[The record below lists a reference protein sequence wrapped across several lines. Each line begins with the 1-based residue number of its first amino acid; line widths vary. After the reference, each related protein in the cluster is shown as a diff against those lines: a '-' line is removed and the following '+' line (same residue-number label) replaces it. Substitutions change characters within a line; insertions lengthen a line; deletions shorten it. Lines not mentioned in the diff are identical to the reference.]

1 MLKGNSFSRDT
12 EGERTERLIA
22 FSGNIGDVAVELG
35 LPADKLA
42 ASEGALDV
50 WEDVLSASTREAG
63 EAQEA
68 TEELNKVIKAAYDY
82 YVGAKAHLMAVINEI
97 EYPDKIII
105 AYGFD
110 DDAPTDCKGLRNALK
125 VWIDE
130 HAVLAGEGDPRIVND
145 TIIAKLTEHYDKL
158 EAFFRLRLKEKDEAI
173 RATETK
179 RAVYTQHSKLLS
191 FVHSLACLTW
201 GDDDSRLRLIGMV
214 PSSEVHTP
222 GGGASPGIG
231 VPENLTA
238 VFGEEDV
245 RITWDAVEGADGYYL
260 SHTQFPPLFLRLY
273 EGEATEFLHEMP
285 DNGTHYYRV
294 RAKVGDESGEYCD
307 AVSVDVVVEAPPAPT
322 KLKISLGGDNR
333 TKVTWD
339 SPSGVVYNG
348 CSLYSV
354 DVPTGSPVPARP
366 SDPIWDELIVYSIT
380 MGELAPGMTRYVW
393 VTGTLRGAESEATG
407 PESVSL

>member
-1 MLKGNSFSRDT
+1 MIKNNNVSHDT
-12 EGERTERLIA
+12 QGERIERLTLLA
-22 FSGNIGDVAVELG
+22 ANIDGVAVEIG
-35 LPADKLA
+35 VSGSKLA
-42 ASEGALDV
+42 SAQTSDTDYLAAISLAEM
-50 WEDVLSASTREAG
+50 EDGQMDEAF
-63 EAQEA
+63 EEYHEIIVEL
-68 TEELNKVIKAAYDY
+68 TELYSMS
-82 YVGAKAHLMAVINEI
+82 KAHLLNIIWET
-97 EYPDKIII
+97 EKPDDFMN
-105 AYGFD
+105 AYGFNGRSPYRYD
-110 DDAPTDCKGLRNALK
+110 GLLSKITTWKDNHDRLVA
-125 VWIDE
+125 
-130 HAVLAGEGDPRIVND
+130 EGDPRVLADVAMNNLVEKRD
-145 TIIAKLTEHYDKL
+145 EMRDMRLLAYTEKEESKQAYIALHELFDFHT
-158 EAFFRLRLKEKDEAI
+158 
-173 RATETK
+173 
-179 RAVYTQHSKLLS
+179 KLLQ
-191 FVHSLACLTW
+191 FIYTAAVLAW
-201 GDDDSRLRLIGMV
+201 GNEDPRLELLGFLPASAV
-214 PSSEVHTP
+214 WTE

-238 VFGEEDV
+238 VFGDEDV